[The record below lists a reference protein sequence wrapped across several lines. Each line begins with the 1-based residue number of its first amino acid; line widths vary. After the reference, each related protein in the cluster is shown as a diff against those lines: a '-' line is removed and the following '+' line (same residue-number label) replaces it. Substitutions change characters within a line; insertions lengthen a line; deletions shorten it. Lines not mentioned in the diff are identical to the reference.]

1 MTARAREYAATVAR
15 RERVSAHLVRL
26 VLADLEGPDAFV
38 STGIPDEWVG
48 LVVPGQFQSRYYTVR
63 SWDGSSLVLDV
74 VVHEEGLVTEWAG
87 SSGRDCTGERVTIGE
102 PKGSFAMPASA
113 SWLMLVG
120 DLTAMPAMA
129 RILRETDVPTRVWAE
144 VPDDLTGYLPEGADV
159 TWLTPPAEG
168 QSAVASVVETID
180 WPEGDGY
187 FWMAGES
194 SQMRAIRKH
203 LMREVRLPSTA
214 YDVMGYWRGRR
225 HAPAPGRR
233 PRAHLEGGQGRR
245 PVRRGDLGGVRRG
258 SGGCDP
264 MTEPVTDTDAT
275 TAAASCRSWADRTPA
290 SPR

>member
-15 RERVSAHLVRL
+15 RERISPHLVRL
-26 VLADLEGPDAFV
+26 VLGDLEGPDTFV
-38 STGIPDEWVG
+38 STGIPDEWVA

-144 VPDDLTGYLPEGADV
+144 VPDDLPGYLPEGADV
-159 TWLTPPAEG
+159 TWLTPPGEG
-168 QSAVASVVETID
+168 QSALASVVETLD

-203 LMREVRLPSTA
+203 LMREIRLPSTA
-214 YDVMGYWRGRR
+214 YDVMGYWR
-225 HAPAPGRR
+225 APSTRATRQ
-233 PRAHLEGGQGRR
+233 PRAVDPGPIWRAGKAAGQSDEEIWAAYDAAREGAV
-245 PVRRGDLGGVRRG
+245 P
-258 SGGCDP
+258 
-264 MTEPVTDTDAT
+264 
-275 TAAASCRSWADRTPA
+275 
-290 SPR
+290 